1 MVSKEDWGLKKDGIR
16 NPKQKSGFTICL
28 KFSTRRSSYCF
39 ETEFRRDERVM
50 RFNCKS

>member
-16 NPKQKSGFTICL
+16 NQNKIWFYHLFEFKVPGEVLIA
-28 KFSTRRSSYCF
+28 F

-50 RFNCKS
+50 RF